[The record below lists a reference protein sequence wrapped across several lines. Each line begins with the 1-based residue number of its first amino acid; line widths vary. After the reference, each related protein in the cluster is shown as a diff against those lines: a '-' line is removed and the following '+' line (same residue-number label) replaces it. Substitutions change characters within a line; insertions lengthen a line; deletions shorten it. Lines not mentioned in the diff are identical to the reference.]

1 MGIGVLDIPLSDIS
15 LKLDHVGGEA
25 FPFPSDL
32 HPITIALTGSGNVP
46 GGNTDTDTETV
57 SYSYQLTNFSHQSFS
72 IF

>member
-46 GGNTDTDTETV
+46 GHCCLCIATLLKFAPQCST
-57 SYSYQLTNFSHQSFS
+57 F
-72 IF
+72 IRI